1 MNNLEA
7 RETNVIETLELK
19 WWEQITERPV
29 KKKEKKLPKKV
40 NPNSLSEY
48 TGWHKWCPTSDEWME
63 FEISNHTKVPFDL
76 LENEYLLVYDESEP
90 DRLCGTYIK
99 KKGKLQKI
107 GRSSITIK
115 SCDSGVRRE
124 ETTSKKST
132 KTYLPRNDEQ
142 VWAFDLM
149 KDRDIPIKLITGTWG
164 TGKTMLLTAEALELL
179 ENGVIDKIY
188 WIRNNVDAKGS
199 KDLGALPGEI
209 NDKLGPFLGPFE
221 DHAGTQ
227 RVRSMI
233 DNGTLII
240 QPLNFLR
247 GRNLEH
253 SLILCSESENLTR
266 ENMQLIIARA
276 AEGTEV
282 WFDADCRQRDAK
294 IFEQSMGVEK
304 MIEAFKDHKLF
315 GYVHLTVSE
324 RSEVAA
330 MADLLNE

>member
-1 MNNLEA
+1 MENLEA
-7 RETNVIETLELK
+7 KKEVVKSTPKKEN
-19 WWEQITERPV
+19 V
-29 KKKEKKLPKKV
+29 KKAKL
-40 NPNSLSEY
+40 NPNAISDY
-48 TGWHKWCPTSDEWME
+48 TGWHKWTPTSEEWIE
-63 FEISNHTKVPFDL
+63 FEVSNHTKLPFNL
-76 LENEYLLVYDESEP
+76 VENEYLLIYDESDP
-90 DRLCGTYIK
+90 TYLCSTYIMK
-99 KKGKLQKI
+99 NGKLEKI

-115 SCDSGVRRE
+115 ACDSGVRKE
-124 ETTSKKST
+124 EKTTKKST

-142 VWAFDLM
+142 ICAFDLM
-149 KDRDIPIKLITGTWG
+149 KDRNIPIKLLTGTWG

-199 KDLGALPGEI
+199 KDLGALPGEV

-233 DNGTLII
+233 ENETLII

-266 ENMQLIIARA
+266 ENIQLIIARA

-282 WFDADCRQRDAK
+282 WFDADCRQRDAR
-294 IFEQSMGVEK
+294 IFEQSQGIEK
-304 MIEAFKDHKLF
+304 MIEAFKGHKLF
-315 GYVHLTVSE
+315 GYAHLTISE
-324 RSEVAA
+324 RSAVAA